1 MKTLL
6 KQRLKR
12 DVSVTFMAV
21 PETNYYSINQKQY
34 VIKTPLMKR
43 FKRDVSVTFK
53 AVPKTNYY
61 SINQK
66 QYIC

>member
-1 MKTLL
+1 
-6 KQRLKR
+6 
-12 DVSVTFMAV
+12 
-21 PETNYYSINQKQY
+21 
-34 VIKTPLMKR
+34 MKR

>member
-34 VIKTPLMKR
+34 VNLTL
-43 FKRDVSVTFK
+43 
-53 AVPKTNYY
+53 
-61 SINQK
+61 
-66 QYIC
+66 